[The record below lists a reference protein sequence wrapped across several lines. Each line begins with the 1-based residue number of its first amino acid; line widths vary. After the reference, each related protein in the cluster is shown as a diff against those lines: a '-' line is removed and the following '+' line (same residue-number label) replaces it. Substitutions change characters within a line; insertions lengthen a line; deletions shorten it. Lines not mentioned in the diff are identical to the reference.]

1 MLPLDE
7 ILNLPAFLIRRCNQ
21 IAIGIFLE
29 ETKGFDLTT
38 AQWGALS
45 LIAHEPGMDQT
56 RLMERSALDRS
67 SITKCVERL
76 EAQGLI
82 LREVDPA
89 DKRARRLSATKDGL
103 ALLDAITDKVRES
116 QLRLLAPLG
125 EKGAERFV
133 KMLQI
138 LTTEH
143 NESSRVPV
151 RAPTPSV

>member
-1 MLPLDE
+1 MLPLEE

-21 IAIGIFLE
+21 IAIGVFLE
-29 ETKGFDLTT
+29 ETQGFDLTT

-89 DKRARRLSATKDGL
+89 DKRARRLSVTKDGL
-103 ALLDAITDKVRES
+103 ALLDAMSDKVRDS
-116 QLRLLAPLG
+116 QRRLLAPLG
-125 EKGAERFV
+125 DEGADTFV

-138 LTTEH
+138 LTAAH
-143 NESSRVPV
+143 NEASRVPV
-151 RAPTPSV
+151 RAPPASA